1 MPLGSFK
8 AKRSVHSTLHNS
20 YFGIRYLLKSVV
32 CRGPDY
38 ILALKIFNSIKSFH
52 DIYLGSVLTRTKNFV
67 TTVKEIL

>member
-1 MPLGSFK
+1 M
-8 AKRSVHSTLHNS
+8 
-20 YFGIRYLLKSVV
+20 

-38 ILALKIFNSIKSFH
+38 ILALKIFNPIKLFY